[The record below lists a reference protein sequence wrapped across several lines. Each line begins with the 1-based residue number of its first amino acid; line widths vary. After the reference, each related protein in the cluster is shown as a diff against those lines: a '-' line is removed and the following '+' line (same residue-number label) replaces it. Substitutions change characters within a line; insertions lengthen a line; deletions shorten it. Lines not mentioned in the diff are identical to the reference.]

1 MSHRVPF
8 ERDFE
13 GAIERPDWES
23 SQAGGVIQIPKGIAF
38 SLVETRDR
46 QWGRLVRMRE
56 TELGEGVSVE
66 GERDKIF
73 TVWSM
78 REVKGN
84 CQGRLVRPVGQTS

>member
-1 MSHRVPF
+1 M
-8 ERDFE
+8 
-13 GAIERPDWES
+13 
-23 SQAGGVIQIPKGIAF
+23 
-38 SLVETRDR
+38 VETRDR

-78 REVKGN
+78 RGVKGN
-84 CQGRLVRPVGQTS
+84 CQGRLVRLVGQTGQTGCPLAARS

>member
-13 GAIERPDWES
+13 WAIERTAWES
-23 SQAGGVIQIPKGIAF
+23 GQASGVILIPKGIAF

-46 QWGRLVRMRE
+46 QWGRLVRVRE
-56 TELGEGVSVE
+56 RELGEGVSVE

-73 TVWSM
+73 TVWPM
-78 REVKGN
+78 RGVKGN
-84 CQGRLVRPVGQTS
+84 CQG